1 MREALDKFKTQV
13 IDDILLAPSQ
23 EEVQKTIIAAME
35 TLQEG
40 KVEEKMIHEFVDM
53 ISHQLNW
60 FSPLNKDAQQWSN
73 ITTARVM
80 LNRWKQAPSG
90 SLSNL
95 KKDV

>member
-13 IDDILLAPSQ
+13 IDDILHAPSQ
-23 EEVQKTIIAAME
+23 QEVQATINAAIA

-53 ISHQLNW
+53 ISYQLQW
-60 FSPLNKDAQQWSN
+60 FSPMNKDAQQWSN

-80 LNRWKQAPSG
+80 LNRWKQAPS
-90 SLSNL
+90 SFPNL
-95 KKDV
+95 NKDV